1 MLMLG
6 SMAKETTTAEAG
18 QRVDPRVL
26 RTRALLR
33 SAALEL
39 AAERDVES
47 LTIADIAE
55 RATVNRAT
63 VYQHYKDRDAL
74 LLDAMEEE
82 IGQLAHAAARCP
94 LTHPADHT
102 PAELVEL
109 FRHVEA
115 NATLYQRML
124 GPSGAARFINELR
137 GLLAQEVEAQLRDER
152 AEEMEAPA
160 VQALAQ
166 LRAHYLAGAFVG
178 VFTQWVSAPVR
189 PTADQA
195 AQEVWALLRGS
206 SRTTTR
212 EASA

>member
-1 MLMLG
+1 MPNQP
-6 SMAKETTTAEAG
+6 TATAG
-18 QRVDPRVL
+18 RVDPRVL

-63 VYQHYKDRDAL
+63 VYLHYRDRDAL

-82 IGQLAHAAARCP
+82 VGRLARAAARCP
-94 LTHPADHT
+94 LTRPAGRV
-102 PAELVEL
+102 PEELVDL

-115 NATLYQRML
+115 NGTLYRRML
-124 GPSGAARFINELR
+124 GPGGAARFINRLR
-137 GLLAQEVEAQLRDER
+137 ELLAREVAAQSGGPD
-152 AEEMEAPA
+152 AGDPA
-160 VQALAQ
+160 DGPPPG

-178 VFTQWVSAPVR
+178 VFTRWVTMPDRPSAAR
-189 PTADQA
+189 A
-195 AQEVWALLRGS
+195 AEEVWALLRGVPG
-206 SRTTTR
+206 
-212 EASA
+212 A

>member
-1 MLMLG
+1 MPNKPT
-6 SMAKETTTAEAG
+6 ATAE
-18 QRVDPRVL
+18 RMDPRVR

-63 VYQHYKDRDAL
+63 VYLHYRDRDAL

-82 IGQLAHAAARCP
+82 VGRLARAAAHCP
-94 LTHPADHT
+94 LTRAAGRAPK
-102 PAELVEL
+102 ELVDL

-115 NATLYQRML
+115 NDTLYQRML
-124 GPSGAARFINELR
+124 GPSGAARFINRLR
-137 GLLAQEVEAQLRDER
+137 ELLAHEVAVQLSGPD
-152 AEEMEAPA
+152 ADAPA
-160 VQALAQ
+160 AAPSLE

-178 VFTQWVSAPVR
+178 VFTHWVSMPDR
-189 PTADQA
+189 PSAAQA
-195 AQEVWALLRGS
+195 AREVWALLRGA
-206 SRTTTR
+206 SRT
-212 EASA
+212 

>member
-1 MLMLG
+1 MPNEPT
-6 SMAKETTTAEAG
+6 ATAE
-18 QRVDPRVL
+18 RMDPRVR

-63 VYQHYKDRDAL
+63 VYLHYRDRDAL

-82 IGQLAHAAARCP
+82 VGRLARAAAQCP
-94 LTHPADHT
+94 LTRAAGRAPK
-102 PAELVEL
+102 ELVDL

-115 NATLYQRML
+115 NDTLYQRML
-124 GPSGAARFINELR
+124 GPSGAARFINRLR
-137 GLLAQEVEAQLRDER
+137 ELLAHEVAVQLSGPD
-152 AEEMEAPA
+152 ADAPA
-160 VQALAQ
+160 ADPSLE

-178 VFTQWVSAPVR
+178 VFTHWVSMPDR
-189 PTADQA
+189 PSAAQA
-195 AQEVWALLRGS
+195 AREVWALLRGA
-206 SRTTTR
+206 SRT
-212 EASA
+212 